1 MKVLEVNNISKS
13 FRSRKIPEDV
23 SFNVNS
29 GSIIA
34 ITGENGV
41 GKSTLLNI
49 ITGWL
54 KPDSGIIR
62 MTGNFGYCPQ
72 ETLLFPRLT
81 VSENI
86 EYFITAYGSEF
97 FKSDKQQARP
107 DELLRE
113 FDFYCT
119 CCFRSSF
126 FVSFTHHD
134 SESDNGTQKAYSLLI
149 QTR

>member
-29 GSIIA
+29 GSIVA

-54 KPDSGIIR
+54 KPDRGKIR
-62 MTGNFGYCPQ
+62 MTGNFGFCSQ
-72 ETLLFPRLT
+72 ESLLFPRLT
-81 VSENI
+81 VSVNI

-97 FKSDKQQARP
+97 LKMINSRP
-107 DELLRE
+107 DRMN
-113 FDFYCT
+113 Y
-119 CCFRSSF
+119 
-126 FVSFTHHD
+126 
-134 SESDNGTQKAYSLLI
+134 
-149 QTR
+149 